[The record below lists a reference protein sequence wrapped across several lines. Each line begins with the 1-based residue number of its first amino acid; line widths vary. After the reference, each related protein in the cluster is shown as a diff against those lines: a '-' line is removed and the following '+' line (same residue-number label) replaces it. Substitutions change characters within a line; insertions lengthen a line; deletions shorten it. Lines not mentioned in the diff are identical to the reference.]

1 MLCLATT
8 TGTSWEDDYVEN
20 NLRVLRAMRNI
31 TQEGLASALG
41 VTRQT
46 ILAIENG
53 KYNPSLELAFKMA
66 KYFET
71 TIEKVFLY
79 EVDTHVVGV

>member
-1 MLCLATT
+1 
-8 TGTSWEDDYVEN
+8 VEN
-20 NLRVLRAMRNI
+20 KLRVLRAMRNI
-31 TQEGLASALG
+31 TQERLASDLS

-46 ILAIENG
+46 IHAIEND

-71 TIEKVFLY
+71 TIENIFFYK
-79 EVDTHVVGV
+79 EK

>member
-1 MLCLATT
+1 LATII
-8 TGTSWEDDYVEN
+8 GTSWEDDYVEN

-31 TQEGLASALG
+31 TQEDLALNLG

-79 EVDTHVVGV
+79 KEDADT

>member
-1 MLCLATT
+1 
-8 TGTSWEDDYVEN
+8 VEN
-20 NLRVLRAMRNI
+20 TLRVLRAMRRI
-31 TQEGLASALG
+31 TQEDLASALG

-79 EVDTHVVGV
+79 KENTHD

>member
-1 MLCLATT
+1 M
-8 TGTSWEDDYVEN
+8 EN
-20 NLRVLRAMRNI
+20 NLRVLRAVKDI
-31 TQEGLASALG
+31 TQESLASELG

-53 KYNPSLELAFKMA
+53 KYNPSLELAFKIA

-71 TIEKVFLY
+71 TIERVFLY
-79 EVDTHVVGV
+79 KEGTQA

>member
-1 MLCLATT
+1 
-8 TGTSWEDDYVEN
+8 VKN
-20 NLRVLRAMRNI
+20 NLRVLRAIRNI
-31 TQEGLASALG
+31 TQEDLAMSVG

-46 ILAIENG
+46 ILAIEKG
-53 KYNPSLELAFKMA
+53 KFNPSLDLAFKLA

-79 EVDTHVVGV
+79 NEY

>member
-1 MLCLATT
+1 M
-8 TGTSWEDDYVEN
+8 EN
-20 NLRVLRAMRNI
+20 NLRVLRAVKDI
-31 TQEGLASALG
+31 TQEDLASELG

-53 KYNPSLELAFKMA
+53 KYSPSLELAFKIA

-79 EVDTHVVGV
+79 KEDTQT

>member
-1 MLCLATT
+1 M
-8 TGTSWEDDYVEN
+8 EN
-20 NLRVLRAMRNI
+20 KLRVLRAMRNI
-31 TQEGLASALG
+31 TQERLASDLS

-46 ILAIENG
+46 IHAIEND

-71 TIEKVFLY
+71 TIENIFFYK
-79 EVDTHVVGV
+79 EK

>member
-1 MLCLATT
+1 M
-8 TGTSWEDDYVEN
+8 EN
-20 NLRVLRAMRNI
+20 NLRVLRAIKNI
-31 TQEGLASALG
+31 TQEDLASALG

-53 KYNPSLELAFKMA
+53 KYNPSLDLAFKIA

-71 TIEKVFLY
+71 TIEQIFYYK
-79 EVDTHVVGV
+79 EGRPT